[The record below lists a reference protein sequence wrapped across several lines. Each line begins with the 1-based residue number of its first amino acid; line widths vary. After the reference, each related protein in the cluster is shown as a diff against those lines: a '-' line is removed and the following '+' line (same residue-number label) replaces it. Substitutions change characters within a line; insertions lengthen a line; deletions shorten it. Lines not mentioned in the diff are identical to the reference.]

1 MHERADEGANK
12 CFVIMPYGVKTDV
25 DGQEVDFNEIYDY
38 VIASAVENIDGFT
51 CVRCDNIDAP
61 GWIHDQMLR
70 HIYEDRV
77 AIVDTSTLNAN
88 VFYELGVR
96 HALKRGVT
104 VLIHREG
111 TSWPFNIAGLKSIK
125 YTTNPRGVEEAKG
138 KIRAFITNAL
148 EEPDHTDSLVYSV
161 LPDLRVE
168 RGPERG
174 PQRLTRVE
182 RFEFPL
188 VRRPECLLGLVTGD
202 RESIKVGD
210 VWVNSENTD
219 MQMDRYYGTSTSATI
234 RYLGARKHPITGKV
248 EEDVVGN
255 ELARTLGDENQ
266 VTPAAVV
273 PAGSGQLEANGVKWI
288 FHVAAVVGEPRE
300 GYRAIE
306 RIERCVTS
314 VFRRAAQPDFAD
326 DPPTSILFPI
336 FGTGPGGGDLED
348 HARRCIDAAVEA
360 LEEGIAGSIRSAYFY
375 VWSDVALASCLA
387 VIDRHDGL
395 QRGNGAT
402 SDAQ

>member
-1 MHERADEGANK
+1 MHDQVREGTNT

-25 DGQEVDFNEIYDY
+25 DGQEVDFDEIFSY
-38 VIASAVENIDGFT
+38 VIESAVEDLDGFN

-77 AIVDTSTLNAN
+77 ALVDTSTLNAN

-96 HALKRGVT
+96 HALKRGIT
-104 VLIHREG
+104 ILIHREG
-111 TSWPFNIAGLKSIK
+111 TTWPFNIAGLKSIK
-125 YTTNPRGVEEAKG
+125 YTTNPRGVEEAKQ

-148 EEPDHTDSLVYSV
+148 DEPDHTDSLVYKV

-182 RFEFPL
+182 RFEYPL
-188 VRRPECLLGLVTGD
+188 TRRPECLLGLISGD
-202 RESIKVGD
+202 RENITVGD

-234 RYLGARKHPITGKV
+234 RYLGARKHPVTGKV
-248 EEDVVGN
+248 EED
-255 ELARTLGDENQ
+255 TIGDELSRALGGESG
-266 VTPAAVV
+266 VA
-273 PAGSGQLEANGVKWI
+273 PAGVVATGPGELSGNGVKWI

-300 GYRAIE
+300 GYRPIE

-314 VFRRAAQPDFAD
+314 VFRRAAKPEFAD
-326 DPPTSILFPI
+326 DPPTSIMFPI
-336 FGTGPGGGDLED
+336 FGTGPGGGDLAD

-360 LEEGIAGSIRSAYFY
+360 LEDGIAASVRSAYFY
-375 VWSDVALASCLA
+375 VWSDAALEACQA
-387 VIDRHDGL
+387 VIDGHDGL
-395 QRGNGAT
+395 QQAPGVSPDGE
-402 SDAQ
+402 

>member
-1 MHERADEGANK
+1 MPNGVEEGTNT

-25 DGQEVDFNEIYDY
+25 DGQDVDFNEIFDY
-38 VIASAVENIDGFT
+38 VIKSAVEDLDGFT
-51 CVRCDNIDAP
+51 CVRCDNIDAS

-77 AIVDTSTLNAN
+77 ALVDTSTLNAN

-96 HALKRGVT
+96 HALKRGIT

-111 TSWPFNIAGLKSIK
+111 TTWPFNIAGLKSIK
-125 YTTNPRGVEEAKG
+125 YTTGPRGVEQAKQ

-148 EEPDHTDSLVYSV
+148 EDPDHTDSLVYNV

-168 RGPERG
+168 RGSERG
-174 PQRLTRVE
+174 PQRLTRVQRLE
-182 RFEFPL
+182 YPL
-188 VRRPECLLGLVTGD
+188 TRRPECRLGLISGD
-202 RESIKVGD
+202 RENITVGD

-234 RYLGARKHPITGKV
+234 RYLGARKHPVTGKV
-248 EEDVVGN
+248 EED
-255 ELARTLGDENQ
+255 TIGDELSRALNGEMG
-266 VTPAAVV
+266 VA
-273 PAGSGQLEANGVKWI
+273 PAGVITTGPGELSGNGVKWI

-314 VFRRAAQPDFAD
+314 AFRHAAKPEFAD
-326 DPPTSILFPI
+326 DAPTSILFPI
-336 FGTGPGGGDLED
+336 FGTGSGGGELGD

-360 LEEGIAGSIRSAYFY
+360 LEGGIAASVRTAYFY
-375 VWSDVALASCLA
+375 IWSDAALEASQA
-387 VIDRHDGL
+387 VIDDHDGL
-395 QRGNGAT
+395 QAE
-402 SDAQ
+402 SEVSPDAR